1 MTTSPLFEIAGR
13 PAGPLRRLLA
23 DRLEQITAGGHDLP
37 ADLAL
42 VTLSLADRI
51 DAANAGGDRR
61 GFVMLTAEYRAA
73 RRDLLEGF
81 DDAGT
86 DPLDA
91 AIDSFLAADAGRGAA
106 THHTGGPVPAH

>member
-1 MTTSPLFEIAGR
+1 MSSPLFDIPSR

-23 DRLEQITAGGHDLP
+23 TRLESIEAAGHDLP
-37 ADLAL
+37 GDLAL
-42 VTLSLADRI
+42 VALSLADRI

-91 AIDSFLAADAGRGAA
+91 AIAAFESADSGSGPAA
-106 THHTGGPVPAH
+106 HHPG